1 MKNHASVLTI
11 CIMVFLILCTFKST
25 AQQNTQNK
33 PKEIVVGYE
42 LAGVKDVIAK
52 KNIPYL
58 KTIDSSLKLDI
69 YYPPRFDFK
78 RKIPLIVFVFG
89 YTNEGQL
96 KTAKHQLRLWSPYT
110 SWCKVVAASGMAAI
124 VYETINPENDLKS
137 LIQFISSSA
146 DKLNIDVNKIG
157 AYSCS
162 ANTPTEIAY
171 ILNDSN
177 SVFKCAV
184 VYYGIFLNTDFK
196 YLSTIDTLS
205 QNMGFVTPR
214 LSEPTTWNKNVPI
227 MIVHAGKDFVPHTNE
242 SLTLFLDK
250 AINQNMPITL
260 INYSTGIHGFDVYTD
275 NIPTRQIIKTTLEF
289 WKFYLKQ

>member
-1 MKNHASVLTI
+1 MKKYALT
-11 CIMVFLILCTFKST
+11 FLTCVMILLIPSNLQTQ
-25 AQQNTQNK
+25 AQQSTQNK
-33 PKEIVVGYE
+33 PNEIVVAYE
-42 LAGVKDVIAK
+42 VAGMNDVITK

-58 KTIDSSLKLDI
+58 KTSDSVLKMDI
-69 YYPPRFDFK
+69 YYPPKFDFK
-78 RKIPLIVFVFG
+78 KKIPAIVFVFG

-96 KTAKHQLRLWSPYT
+96 KTAKHQLRTWSPYT

-146 DKLNIDVNKIG
+146 DNLNIDVNKIG

-242 SLTLFLDK
+242 SLSLFLDK
-250 AINQNMPITL
+250 AINQNMPM
-260 INYSTGIHGFDVYTD
+260 
-275 NIPTRQIIKTTLEF
+275 
-289 WKFYLKQ
+289 

>member
-1 MKNHASVLTI
+1 MKPKLVL
-11 CIMVFLILCTFKST
+11 LISLMLLIIPLSIKTS
-25 AQQNTQNK
+25 AQQPTQNK
-33 PKEIVVGYE
+33 PKENVVAYE
-42 LAGVKDVIAK
+42 VAGMNDVIAK
-52 KNIPYL
+52 KDIPYL
-58 KTIDSSLKLDI
+58 KTSDSALKMDI

-78 RKIPLIVFVFG
+78 RKIPAIVFVFG

-96 KTAKHQLRLWSPYT
+96 KTAKHQLRTWSPYT

-137 LIQFISSSA
+137 LIQYINSNT
-146 DKLNIDVNKIG
+146 DNLNIDVNKIG

-177 SVFKCAV
+177 CIFKCAV
-184 VYYGIFLNTDFK
+184 VYYGIFLTTDFR
-196 YLSTIDTLS
+196 YISTIDTLS

-214 LSEPTTWNKNVPI
+214 LTEPAYWNRNVPL
-227 MIVHAGKDFVPHTNE
+227 MIVHVGKDFVPHTDE
-242 SLTLFLDK
+242 SLTGFLDK
-250 AINQNMPITL
+250 AINQKLPFTL
-260 INYSTGIHGFDVYTD
+260 VHYAVGIHGFDVYAD
-275 NIPTRQIIKTTLEF
+275 DPTIRDIITNTLEF